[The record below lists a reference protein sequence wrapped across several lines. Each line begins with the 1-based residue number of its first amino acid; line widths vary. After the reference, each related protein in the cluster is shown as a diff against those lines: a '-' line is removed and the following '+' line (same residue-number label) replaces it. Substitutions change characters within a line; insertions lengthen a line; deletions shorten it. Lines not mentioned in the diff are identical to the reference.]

1 MNSLADNHFFA
12 LFKLPV
18 QFDIDK
24 TALKNQL
31 LALQKKHHPDQATE
45 EQKALA
51 EQNSSLINHAF
62 DTLMSDDSRAMYL
75 LSLSGQ
81 ALDNDQSIY
90 DESFLDHMMNF
101 RMDLEDSQNAQQV
114 QTIADQL
121 TPLMADTAT
130 DFAQSYEAKDWQQAV
145 AFAQKLQFLHKLH
158 HDVVAKLGS
167 FHHCQSDD
175 DLYV

>member
-1 MNSLADNHFFA
+1 MNSLTDNHFFA

-31 LALQKKHHPDQATE
+31 LALQKKHHPDQAMG

-62 DTLMSDDSRAMYL
+62 DTLMGDDSRAMYL

-81 ALDNDQSIY
+81 VPDNDKSIY
-90 DESFLDHMMNF
+90 DERFLNQMMNF

-114 QTIADQL
+114 QMIADQL
-121 TPLMADTAT
+121 IPLMANTAK
-130 DFAQSYEAKDWQQAV
+130 DFAQSYEAKDWQQAI
-145 AFAQKLQFLHKLH
+145 ALAQKLQFLHKLH
-158 HDVVAKLGS
+158 HDVIAKLGS